1 MPKYKF
7 TEIAINSTEKKKPTE
22 ADKDTYIGLEHL
34 DSGTLTVSRWGA
46 DVAPI
51 GEKLIM
57 KKGDVLFGKRRAY
70 QKKVGIAPFDGIFS
84 AHGMVLRPRENV
96 ITKEYFP
103 LFISS
108 DYFLNEAIR
117 ISVGSLSPTV
127 NWKDLKELEFFIPT
141 IEEQR
146 RITPL
151 VWAAIETKN
160 AYKTL
165 ISRTDDLVKSQFIEM
180 FGDPEKNPKGWD
192 YIKLGDIS
200 FITKLAGFEYTKYI
214 QYQDEGDIIMIRGL
228 NCKGTKLILDD
239 IKWIDKETSDMLPRS
254 KLFKGDIVI
263 TYVGTVGEIGLIDK
277 DDSYHLAPN
286 VAKLS
291 LNDKEKN
298 NPMFWA
304 YMLMASR
311 DYVIRFATST
321 TQAALNMDKIRKIGF
336 INPPVELQNK
346 FVAFLEQSDK
356 SKFVVSNRNLSRC
369 LETKKTK
376 CDLTNCVFTLAMET
390 GSNQR
395 ISQKK
400 EFD

>member
-1 MPKYKF
+1 MSRVKLGDVAQEYKA
-7 TEIAINSTEKKKPTE
+7 TV
-22 ADKDTYIGLEHL
+22 KDCSNLPIVGLEHL
-34 DSGTLTVSRWGA
+34 TPGEIALERWDEGTENTFTKGF
-46 DVAPI
+46 
-51 GEKLIM
+51 
-57 KKGDVLFGKRRAY
+57 KKGQMLFGRRRAY
-70 QKKVGIAPFDGIFS
+70 LKKAAVAPFDGVCSGDIT
-84 AHGMVLRPRENV
+84 V
-96 ITKEYFP
+96 I
-103 LFISS
+103 
-108 DYFLNEAIR
+108 EAIPGK
-117 ISVGSLSPTV
+117 ILPELLPFIIQNDLLFDYAVGKSAGSLSPRV
-127 NWKDLKELEFFIPT
+127 KWVDLKDYEFELPE
-141 IEEQR
+141 IEKQTSLVDLLKAAHATRKAYQEQ
-146 RITPL
+146 IK
-151 VWAAIETKN
+151 A
-160 AYKTL
+160 
-165 ISRTDDLVKSQFIEM
+165 TDDLVKSQFVEM

-214 QYQDEGDIIMIRGL
+214 RYQDEGDIIMIRGL

-356 SKFVVSNRNLSRC
+356 SKFELQQAIEKVDNLIKS
-369 LETKKTK
+369 LIQQ
-376 CDLTNCVFTLAMET
+376 DN
-390 GSNQR
+390 N
-395 ISQKK
+395 
-400 EFD
+400 

>member
-1 MPKYKF
+1 MAKVRLGDVAREYKE
-7 TEIAINSTEKKKPTE
+7 TIRNSAGLPVV
-22 ADKDTYIGLEHL
+22 GLEHL
-34 DSGTLTVSRWGA
+34 TPGEITLEHW
-46 DVAPI
+46 DVDTENTFTK
-51 GEKLIM
+51 GF
-57 KKGDVLFGKRRAY
+57 KKGHMLFGRRRAY
-70 QKKVGIAPFDGIFS
+70 LKKAALAPFDGICS
-84 AHGMVLRPRENV
+84 GDITV
-96 ITKEYFP
+96 I
-103 LFISS
+103 
-108 DYFLNEAIR
+108 EAIPGK
-117 ISVGSLSPTV
+117 INPELLPFIIQNDLLFDYAVGNSAGSLSPRV
-127 NWKDLKELEFFIPT
+127 KWDSLKDYQFELPELEK
-141 IEEQR
+141 QDG
-146 RITPL
+146 L
-151 VWAAIETKN
+151 VELLKAAHRTKA
-160 AYKTL
+160 AYRQQ
-165 ISRTDDLVKSQFIEM
+165 IIATDELVKSQFIEM

-356 SKFVVSNRNLSRC
+356 SKFELQESIARIDNLIKS
-369 LETKKTK
+369 LIQQDSE
-376 CDLTNCVFTLAMET
+376 
-390 GSNQR
+390 
-395 ISQKK
+395 
-400 EFD
+400 